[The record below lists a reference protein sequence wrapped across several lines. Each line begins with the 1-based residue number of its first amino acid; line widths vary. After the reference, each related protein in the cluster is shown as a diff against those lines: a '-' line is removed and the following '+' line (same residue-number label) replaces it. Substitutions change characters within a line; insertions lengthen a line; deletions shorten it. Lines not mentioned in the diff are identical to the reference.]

1 MPKTLSDII
10 PPSRRR
16 QMMEV
21 DSMGG
26 TQEPEPPRMP
36 PSRPQGKSKR
46 FPYLFTGGA
55 VLIVIACV
63 IALFVFSG
71 ATVKVMPT
79 VNKTSV
85 SGEWT
90 VTPSA
95 GELPYEV
102 VTVDKTLE
110 EEVPAEG
117 NETVTVPAQGTITI
131 YNAQDKVQELI
142 KNTRFQTPDGKIYRI
157 QSSIKVPAGSASAP
171 GTLKATVYADAAG
184 EAYNVG
190 PTTFTLPGLSGS
202 PLYDLVY
209 AKSDE
214 GMAGGFS
221 GTRPSISSAKRT
233 EQYDKMRPSL
243 ESQLASGIQE
253 KIPEGYVL
261 VQGATNYSYTELP
274 DASGTSSSVKVQY
287 KGTATAFVFPNQAL
301 AKAIAYKVVA
311 KYDGQPITLVDATG
325 MTLTQSEEAPLAQ
338 GAQSAVIT
346 LTGNATL
353 VWDIDEA
360 QITEAIAGKNRS
372 TAKTLLKG
380 FPEIADFSIV
390 IRPFWDSTL
399 PENPTEIRVVLE
411 KPDLK

>member
-16 QMMEV
+16 QMEV
-21 DSMGG
+21 DSMGEMG
-26 TQEPEPPRMP
+26 EPEPPRAMP
-36 PSRPQGKSKR
+36 PPRPQGKPKR

-55 VLIVIACV
+55 VLVLIACV
-63 IALFVFSG
+63 VALFVFSG
-71 ATVKVMPT
+71 ATVKIFPA
-79 VNKTSV
+79 VNKTNV
-85 SGEWT
+85 SGDFT

-142 KNTRFQTPDGKIYRI
+142 KNTRFQSPDGKIYRI
-157 QSSIKVPAGSASAP
+157 QSSIKVPAGTTSAP

-214 GMAGGFS
+214 GMSGGFS

-233 EQYDKMRPSL
+233 EQYEKMKPKL
-243 ESQLASGIQE
+243 EGELASAIAE
-253 KIPEGYVL
+253 KVPEGYVL
-261 VQGATNYSYTELP
+261 LAGATNYSYTELP
-274 DASGTSSSVKVQY
+274 DASGTSSTVKVQY
-287 KGTATAFVFPNQAL
+287 KGTATAFVFPNQSL

-311 KYDGQPITLVDATG
+311 KYDGQPITIVDSSAL
-325 MTLTQSEEAPLAQ
+325 TLTQSEEAPLTQ
-338 GAQSAVIT
+338 GAQSATIT
-346 LTGNATL
+346 LTGSATL
-353 VWDIDEA
+353 VWDINQEE
-360 QITEAIAGKNRS
+360 IVEAIAGKSRS
-372 TAKTLLKG
+372 TAKTILNG
-380 FPEIADFSIV
+380 FPEVADFRVV
-390 IRPFWDSTL
+390 IRPFWEGKL
-399 PENPTEIRVVLE
+399 PENPTKIKVEVE